1 MSNLTYI
8 YQKSV
13 SEIKLLDTLNYTLE
27 EFKTNPQACYPTWD
41 TATMIA
47 SSEKY
52 EYPCIDKDTQELRNK
67 TREERIIEGETE
79 LLQDGEY
86 VEDGKIINVPC
97 PDGLLKKYWDKVTHT
112 WTEGATEEEQKAEWF
127 NRINN
132 WKPQVLEGPFN
143 YVHTDGKTYKQKLR
157 VGKDDTLLSTAIQAL
172 IRNAEIPSIEWA
184 FDDENNSVLMT
195 LEDLRKLQ
203 DTGFVWTQC
212 VYEAERELK
221 AMEADF
227 TKNIDFF
234 KETAIKHLDK
244 YKITV
249 FKTEQQTNYKL

>member
-8 YQKSV
+8 YQKNV

-27 EFKTNPQACYPTWD
+27 EFKTNPQGCYPGFNKEN
-41 TATMIA
+41 MIV

-52 EYPCIDKDTQELRNK
+52 DYPCIDYSGELRNK
-67 TREERIIEGETE
+67 TREERIIEGEIE

-86 VEDGKIINVPC
+86 MESGIIKIVPA
-97 PDGLLKKYWDKVTHT
+97 PETLLKKAWDRESRT
-112 WTEGATEEEQKAEWF
+112 WKEGATEEEIKIAWF
-127 NRINN
+127 DNINR
-132 WKPQVLEGPFN
+132 WKPQVLEGPFR
-143 YVHTDGKTYKQKLR
+143 YIHSDGKIYHQKLR

-172 IRNAEIPSIEWA
+172 IRNAEILNIEWA

-221 AMEADF
+221 SMKADF
-227 TKNIDFF
+227 TKNIEFF
-234 KETAIKHLDK
+234 KEIAIKHLDK
-244 YKITV
+244 YRISV
-249 FKTEQQTNYKL
+249 FKAE

>member
-8 YQKSV
+8 YQKNKE
-13 SEIKLLDTLNYTLE
+13 EIKFLDCLNYTLE
-27 EFKTNPQACYPTWD
+27 EFKANPQACYPTWD

-47 SSEKY
+47 STEKY
-52 EYPCIDKDTQELRNK
+52 EYPCLNISGELKEK
-67 TREERIIEGETE
+67 TREERIIEGEIE

-86 VEDGKIINVPC
+86 IEGGKIITIPAPEN
-97 PDGLLKKYWDKVTHT
+97 LLKKVWDKELRI
-112 WTEGATEEEQKAEWF
+112 WKEGATEEEQKTEWF
-127 NRINN
+127 NKINT
-132 WKPQVLEGPFN
+132 WKPQVLEGPFS
-143 YVHTDGKTYKQKLR
+143 YTHSDGKIYKQKLR

-172 IRNAEIPSIEWA
+172 IRNTEIPNIEWA

-227 TKNIDFF
+227 TKDINFF
-234 KETAIKHLDK
+234 RETAIKHIGK
-244 YKITV
+244 YKMV
-249 FKTEQQTNYKL
+249 

>member
-8 YQKSV
+8 YQKNV

-27 EFKTNPQACYPTWD
+27 EFKTNPQGCYPGFNKKN
-41 TATMIA
+41 MVV

-52 EYPCIDKDTQELRNK
+52 DYPCIDYSGELRNK
-67 TREERIIEGETE
+67 TREERILEGEIE

-86 VEDGKIINVPC
+86 VADGKIITVPA
-97 PDGLLKKYWDKVTHT
+97 PENLLKKVWDKELHI
-112 WTEGATEEEQKAEWF
+112 WKESATEEEQKTEWF
-127 NRINN
+127 NRINS
-132 WKPQVLEGPFN
+132 WKPKVLEGPFR
-143 YVHTDGKTYKQKLR
+143 YLHSDGKTYHQKLR

-172 IRNAEIPSIEWA
+172 IRNSEIPSIEWA
-184 FDDENNSVLMT
+184 FDDENNSVFMT

-221 AMEADF
+221 AMKADF
-227 TKNIDFF
+227 TKNINFF

-249 FKTEQQTNYKL
+249 FKTKQ

>member
-1 MSNLTYI
+1 MSNLTHI
-8 YQKSV
+8 YENQNGK
-13 SEIKLLDTLNYTLE
+13 ILLLDILNYTLE
-27 EFKTNPQACYPTWD
+27 EFKNNPYGCYPNWNPSS
-41 TATMIA
+41 MIA
-47 SSEKY
+47 SEIKY
-52 EYPCIDKDTQELRNK
+52 EHPTISSEDEGLREK
-67 TREERIIEGETE
+67 TREERIAEGETE

-86 VEDGKIINVPC
+86 VTDGKIVTVPC
-97 PDGLLKKYWDKVTHT
+97 PEGLLKKEWDKELHI
-112 WTEGATEEEQKAEWF
+112 WKESATEEEQKTEWF
-127 NRINN
+127 NRINT
-132 WKPQVLEGPFN
+132 WKPKVLEGPFR
-143 YVHTDGKTYKQKLR
+143 YLHSDGKTYRQKLR

-172 IRNAEIPSIEWA
+172 IRNADIPAIEWA

-227 TKNIDFF
+227 TKNINFF

-249 FKTEQQTNYKL
+249 FKTRQ

>member
-1 MSNLTYI
+1 MSKIYI
-8 YQKSV
+8 YAK
-13 SEIKLLDTLNYTLE
+13 ETLELLGVPFITTLE
-27 EFKTNPQACYPTWD
+27 EFKENPTEFYPNWD
-41 TATMIA
+41 NRTMIIA
-47 SSEKY
+47 ETEIQYPIIDEKG
-52 EYPCIDKDTQELRNK
+52 ELREK
-67 TREERIIEGETE
+67 TREERILEGEIE

-86 VEDGKIINVPC
+86 VNSGKIINVPV
-97 PDGLLKKYWDKVTHT
+97 PEGLLKKEWDKELHV
-112 WTEGATEEEQKAEWF
+112 WKEAATEEEIKTEWF
-127 NRINN
+127 NRINT
-132 WKPQVLEGPFN
+132 WKPQVLEGPFR
-143 YVHTDGKTYKQKLR
+143 YLHSDGKTYHQKLR

-172 IRNAEIPSIEWA
+172 IRNVDIQNIEWA

-203 DTGFVWTQC
+203 DTGFAWTQC

-221 AMEADF
+221 AIEADF

-249 FKTEQQTNYKL
+249 I

>member
-1 MSNLTYI
+1 MFRIYSKEQKSKEIFNVNLTAAEVKVVMENNLFLDHPELNPGDFIIVEQENPFVCPI
-8 YQKSV
+8 YVAEKN
-13 SEIKLLDTLNYTLE
+13 IIE
-27 EFKTNPQACYPTWD
+27 EA
-41 TATMIA
+41 
-47 SSEKY
+47 
-52 EYPCIDKDTQELRNK
+52 
-67 TREERIIEGETE
+67 TREQRILIFQEID

-86 VEDGKIINVPC
+86 IDKERIVTVPC
-97 PDGLLKKYWDKVTHT
+97 TENFFRKTWDKELHI
-112 WTEGATEEEQKAEWF
+112 WKEGATEEEIKTAWF
-127 NRINN
+127 DNINK

-227 TKNIDFF
+227 TKDINFF
-234 KETAIKHLDK
+234 RETAIKHIGK
-244 YKITV
+244 YKMV
-249 FKTEQQTNYKL
+249 

>member
-8 YQKSV
+8 YQKNV
-13 SEIKLLDTLNYTLE
+13 SEIKLLDTLNYTLN
-27 EFKTNPQACYPTWD
+27 EFKANPQACYPTWD

-47 SSEKY
+47 STEKY
-52 EYPCIDKDTQELRNK
+52 EYPCLDVSGELKEK
-67 TREERIIEGETE
+67 TREERITEGEIE

-86 VEDGKIINVPC
+86 IEGGKIITIPAPEN
-97 PDGLLKKYWDKVTHT
+97 LLKKVWDKELRI
-112 WTEGATEEEQKAEWF
+112 WKEGATEKEQKTEWF
-127 NRINN
+127 NKINT
-132 WKPQVLEGPFN
+132 WKPQVLEGPFS
-143 YVHTDGKTYKQKLR
+143 YTHSDGKIYKQKLR

-221 AMEADF
+221 AMKADF
-227 TKNIDFF
+227 TKDINFF
-234 KETAIKHLDK
+234 KETAIKHIGK
-244 YKITV
+244 YR
-249 FKTEQQTNYKL
+249 LS

>member
-1 MSNLTYI
+1 MFRVYTKE
-8 YQKSV
+8 QKSKEV
-13 SEIKLLDTLNYTLE
+13 FNVNLDASELQAVMGGNVFLDHPELNPDEYIVVFQKQPFTC
-27 EFKTNPQACYPTWD
+27 PIYDA
-41 TATMIA
+41 
-47 SSEKY
+47 EKNT
-52 EYPCIDKDTQELRNK
+52 IDEA
-67 TREERIIEGETE
+67 TREQRILIFKEVE

-86 VEDGKIINVPC
+86 IENEKIISVPA
-97 PDGLLKKYWDKVTHT
+97 PEEFFRKLWDKEQHI
-112 WTEGATEEEQKAEWF
+112 WKEGATEEEIKTEWF
-127 NRINN
+127 NRINT
-132 WKPQVLEGPFN
+132 WKPQVLEGPFR
-143 YVHTDGKTYKQKLR
+143 YLHSDGKTYRQKLR

-172 IRNAEIPSIEWA
+172 IRNADIPAIEWA

-227 TKNIDFF
+227 TKNINFF

-249 FKTEQQTNYKL
+249 FKTEQ

>member
-8 YQKSV
+8 YQKNKE
-13 SEIKLLDTLNYTLE
+13 EIKFLDCLNYTLE
-27 EFKTNPQACYPTWD
+27 EFKVNPQACYPTWD
-41 TATMIA
+41 ITMIA
-47 SSEKY
+47 SEIKY
-52 EYPCIDKDTQELRNK
+52 EYPCLDKNTHELRDK
-67 TREERIIEGETE
+67 TREERILEGEEE
-79 LLQDGEY
+79 LLQGGEY
-86 VEDGKIINVPC
+86 VEGGKIITVPA
-97 PDGLLKKYWDKVTHT
+97 PENLLKKVWDKELHI
-112 WTEGATEEEQKAEWF
+112 WKESATEEEQKTEWF
-127 NRINN
+127 NRINS

-172 IRNAEIPSIEWA
+172 IRNTEIPSIEWA

-221 AMEADF
+221 AMKADF
-227 TKNIDFF
+227 TKDINFF
-234 KETAIKHLDK
+234 KETAIKHIGK
-244 YKITV
+244 YR
-249 FKTEQQTNYKL
+249 LS